1 MSLVFSPSNL
11 STHVQCPRKFWGQ
24 SIAKT
29 LKWKASQQK
38 SRGTL
43 VHNALEKAVKDGFD
57 AVKNWPE
64 GLDMD
69 FVRQQVGLARGL
81 VDAGMSCYIE
91 HEMCVDGRG
100 NPVDWWDEHGI
111 MRCKADTI
119 LVPPEGTELP
129 LFLIDYKTGRKWDD
143 EDMQLRMEALIAR
156 MYYNHPIVQYA
167 YWYVDSG
174 ETATG
179 IIDFRNGMEPVQDIL
194 DALEDAR
201 QDMAANDFP
210 PKKNRFCKW
219 CGFYNTPECGL

>member
-11 STHVQCPRKFWGQ
+11 MTFADCPRKFWGQ
-24 SIAKT
+24 SVAKT

-43 VHNALEKAVKDGFD
+43 VHNALEKAVKDGYD
-57 AVKNWPE
+57 AVKSWPD
-64 GLDMD
+64 GLDLD
-69 FVRQQVGLARGL
+69 FVRQQVGLARDL
-81 VDAGMSCYIE
+81 INAGMTCHIE
-91 HEMCVDGRG
+91 HEMCIDRKG
-100 NPVDWWDEHGI
+100 NAVDWWDDNGY

-119 LVPPEGTELP
+119 LLPPENADLP
-129 LFLIDYKTGRKWDD
+129 VFIIDYKTGKKWSEDD
-143 EDMQLRMEALIAR
+143 AQLRLEALIAHI
-156 MYYNHPIVQYA
+156 NFKKPLIQYA

-179 IIDFRNGMEPVQDIL
+179 LIDFRNGYEPVRDL
-194 DALEDAR
+194 LELVEDANASL
-201 QDMAANDFP
+201 QCNDFP

>member
-1 MSLVFSPSNL
+1 MSIVFSPSNL

-43 VHNALEKAVKDGFD
+43 VHSALEKAVKEGFN

-64 GLDMD
+64 GLDID
-69 FVRQQVGLARGL
+69 FVLQQVGLVRSL
-81 VDAGMSCYIE
+81 MQAGMTCLIE
-91 HEMCVDGRG
+91 HEMCIDGFG
-100 NPVDWWDEHGI
+100 NAVDWWDERGA
-111 MRCKADTI
+111 MRCKADTLLLADNDDI
-119 LVPPEGTELP
+119 PM
-129 LFLIDYKTGRKWDD
+129 FLIDYKTGKKWDD
-143 EDMQLRMEALIAR
+143 EDMQLRMEALIAYL
-156 MYYNHPIVQYA
+156 YYRHPIVQYA

-201 QDMAANDFP
+201 QDMNANDFP